1 MEILQ
6 ILMGQIGL
14 FVIYIIIGVLLI
26 KTRVLNQD
34 MLETISRLVLKLA
47 MPLMIFT
54 NTVNG
59 VDRRSL
65 MQSLVIVALTVVFYL
80 GTFLVAKLLA
90 AAFRLQGDYAQVYRA
105 LSMFGNVGF
114 MGIPIVS
121 SVFPDKGML
130 YIAVFTI
137 IDQMVLWTLGVKLTS
152 PGGKGKFDPR
162 KMINPCTVA
171 VVLSVLLVILGLPL
185 PSLLNTALQKIGAT
199 ATPLAM
205 IYLGAV
211 FACMDVRRYLRIKE
225 FYGIVIVKMVLF
237 PILLYLFTGLFP
249 VEENI
254 RLTLTLLA
262 GMPAMS
268 STVMMARASGSKGDY
283 AMGGICVTTICSIV
297 TIPAMFWFVQT
308 VL

>member
-14 FVIYIIIGVLLI
+14 FVIYIIIGMILI
-26 KTRVLNQD
+26 KTKVLNQD

-65 MQSLVIVALTVVFYL
+65 VQSLVILVLTALFYL
-80 GTFLVAKLLA
+80 GAFLLAKLMA
-90 AAFRLQGDYAQVYRA
+90 MAFRLQGDYAQVYRA

-121 SVFPDKGML
+121 NVFPDKGML

-137 IDQMVLWTLGVKLTS
+137 IDQTVLWTLGVKLTS

-171 VVLSVLLVILGLPL
+171 VVLSVLLVIIGLPL
-185 PSLLNTALQKIGAT
+185 PSLLNAALQKIGAT

-225 FYGIVIVKMVLF
+225 FYGIVIIKMVLF
-237 PILLYLFTGLFP
+237 PILLYLVTGLFP

-254 RLTLTLLA
+254 RLTLALLA
-262 GMPAMS
+262 GMPAMA
-268 STVMMARASGSKGDY
+268 STVMMARASGSKWDY

-297 TIPAMFWFVQT
+297 TIPAMFWFIQM

>member
-14 FVIYIIIGVLLI
+14 FVIYIIIGILLI
-26 KTRVLNQD
+26 KTRVLTQD

-54 NTVNG
+54 NTLNG
-59 VDRRSL
+59 VTR
-65 MQSLVIVALTVVFYL
+65 QSLLQSWVILVLTAVFYL
-80 GTFLVAKLLA
+80 GTFVVAKLLA
-90 AAFRLQGDYAQVYRA
+90 MAFRLQGDYAQVYRA
-105 LSMFGNVGF
+105 LSMFGNIGF

-152 PGGKGKFDPR
+152 PGGKGKFNPK

-171 VVLSVLLVILGLPL
+171 VVLSVLMVIVGVPL
-185 PSLLNTALQKIGAT
+185 PSLLNTALQKTGAT

-211 FACMDVRRYLRIKE
+211 FACMDVRQYLRIKE
-225 FYGIVIVKMVLF
+225 YYGIVVVKMVLF
-237 PILLYLFTGLFP
+237 PILLYLATGLFP

-254 RLTLTLLA
+254 HLTLALLG

-297 TIPAMFWFVQT
+297 TIPAMFWFIQM